1 MKQHMTVTQKKMV
14 SEIMAD
20 VQAGRFLHRAVDRA
34 WDRHPRMT
42 WGQVSEVARYVEKRL
57 RGTVWGRAAMAR
69 DKEILDAIEAER
81 IAERNAE
88 HSRERQAHA
97 MQERKGRV
105 LH

>member
-1 MKQHMTVTQKKMV
+1 MSNSMTVTQKKMV
-14 SEIMAD
+14 SEILAE
-20 VQAGRFLHRAVDRA
+20 VQAGRFLHRAADRA

-42 WGQVSEVARYVEKRL
+42 WG
-57 RGTVWGRAAMAR
+57 RAALAR

-81 IAERNAE
+81 IAELSAE
-88 HSRERQAHA
+88 HKREQQAHA

>member
-1 MKQHMTVTQKKMV
+1 MSNSMTVTQKKMV

-20 VQAGRFLHRAVDRA
+20 VQAGRFLHRAVDRS

-57 RGTVWGRAAMAR
+57 RGTAWGRAALAR

-88 HSRERQAHA
+88 HSREQQAQA
-97 MQERKGRV
+97 LKERAGQV